1 MPRLREY
8 AGFIEFQRGTT
19 KRDGIWHSSYH
30 VRKTDENIQSAF
42 LEDTIAGESKCQGNS
57 SGRPRYD
64 DCKEVG
70 KKEKDEEE
78 EEEEEDEEED
88 EEDRRRIS
96 SFVGFF
102 ALPCSTNSSNDG
114 GGGSGDGG
122 GKTKSPIGNNEREE
136 KEQ

>member
-78 EEEEEDEEED
+78 EEEDEEED

-96 SFVGFF
+96 SFYGGG
-102 ALPCSTNSSNDG
+102 SDDG